1 MATRSLVSAV
11 TCPHCW
17 HEFPPAQTRYVA
29 EHESLRGD
37 AVLGDSEALR
47 FLPSRFDP
55 KFRALDPM
63 GSPCTRLACPRCH
76 LEIPPSAVEVSQAI
90 VSIIVAP
97 ASGKSVML
105 AAASFSLRS
114 GLVVDGLDFVDAYP
128 TLNDLTLELESTLFR
143 STEPDRPA
151 MIAKTDLSG
160 RLYRSFRIGDS
171 SWMAPKPQLFNVARN
186 GEARLLAL
194 YDNAGEHFLPGRD
207 TAHEPVTRHLAA
219 SRALVFVVD
228 PTQDPRVVA
237 KLGGREAVQ
246 ALGGGGSV
254 EQRQDL
260 VLIEAAGRMRR
271 LRGLAASERL
281 PVRLVLALA
290 KADIWGPLADER
302 LGLAPVDRPSV
313 AVPSLKELESIH
325 ASCEAFLKSHIPELV
340 ATARALDPAFRLVPF
355 SGLGRPPARR
365 GTVDDRL
372 SIRPCDVHPVWP
384 AAPLVVAL
392 SEAEPSLLPEFVRG

>member
-1 MATRSLVSAV
+1 MATRSLVSAI

-17 HEFPPAQTRYVA
+17 HEFPPSQTRYVA

-37 AVLGDSEALR
+37 AILGESEALR

-55 KFRALDPM
+55 RFRAIDPM
-63 GSPCTRLACPRCH
+63 GSACTRLACPRCH
-76 LEIPPSAVEVSQAI
+76 LEVPPSIVEVPQAI
-90 VSIIVAP
+90 VSIIGAP

-114 GLVVDGLDFVDAYP
+114 GLVVDGLDFIDADP
-128 TLNDLTLELESTLFR
+128 TLNDLTLELESTLFH
-143 STEPDRPA
+143 SSAPERPT

-160 RLYRSFRIGDS
+160 RLYRSFRVGDS
-171 SWMAPKPQLFNVARN
+171 SWMAPKPQLFNIARR
-186 GEARLLAL
+186 GASRLLAL

-207 TAHEPVTRHLAA
+207 AAHEPVTRHLAA

-228 PTQDPRVVA
+228 PTQDRRVVA
-237 KLGGREAVQ
+237 KLGGVEAVR
-246 ALGGGGSV
+246 ALGGGGGV

-260 VLIEAAGRMRR
+260 VLIEAAGRLRR
-271 LRGLAASERL
+271 LRGLSASERL

-302 LGLAPVDRPSV
+302 LGVAPVDRPSV
-313 AVPSLKELESIH
+313 AMPSLGELESIH
-325 ASCEAFLKSHIPELV
+325 GSCEAFLKSHIPELV

-355 SGLGRPPARR
+355 SGLGRPPAKC
-365 GTVDDRL
+365 GAVDERL

-392 SEAEPSLLPEFVRG
+392 AEAEPSLLPEFVRG